1 MKKNSE
7 IGIQPVIPTN
17 RDASQI
23 SADRIRIRRPSNQL
37 HALILIGM
45 GVFGFYIYWYLYYSL
60 EFHIAACLS
69 ALICTVLQ
77 IVGMVKLYLG
87 ARSAN
92 GAKWLIGIL
101 VGCTGLWA
109 WFFVYYTMLMARHFT
124 LM

>member
-7 IGIQPVIPTN
+7 IGIQPVIPTD
-17 RDASQI
+17 RDASQK
-23 SADRIRIRRPSNQL
+23 SDDRIRIRRPSNQL

-45 GVFGFYIYWYLYYSL
+45 GIFGFYIFWFLYYSL
-60 EFHIAACLS
+60 EFYIAACSS

-77 IVGMVKLYLG
+77 IVGMVKLYMG

-109 WFFVYYTMLMARHFT
+109 WFFVYYTMLMARHF
-124 LM
+124 MII